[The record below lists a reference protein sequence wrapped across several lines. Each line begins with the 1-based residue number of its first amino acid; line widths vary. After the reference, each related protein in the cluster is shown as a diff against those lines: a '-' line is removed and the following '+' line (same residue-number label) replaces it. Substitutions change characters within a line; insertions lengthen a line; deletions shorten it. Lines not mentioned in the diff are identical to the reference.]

1 VRGLCRRLG
10 LDCTLHG
17 SRVDCSTGGGGRAH
31 PPHQGR
37 GASGGCEGSRCH
49 EAVQVEPNEC
59 PVTSPLNVSLEYDLL
74 KDVPKGY
81 WCISVREGASMP
93 PVRVV

>member
-1 VRGLCRRLG
+1 
-10 LDCTLHG
+10 
-17 SRVDCSTGGGGRAH
+17 
-31 PPHQGR
+31 
-37 GASGGCEGSRCH
+37 
-49 EAVQVEPNEC
+49 VQVEPNEC

-93 PVRVV
+93 PMRVV